1 MALGIRSYYQPI
13 LPGLELTD
21 AQNICNNR
29 LKTARQVIEHSY
41 GMVENVFRLFKT
53 PQQFKL
59 DQSDLFVAELLRF
72 GYLAANIY
80 VCFNA
85 NHASS
90 YTKFDCSPP
99 SVDDYLSLDF

>member
-1 MALGIRSYYQPI
+1 
-13 LPGLELTD
+13 LELTA
-21 AQNICNNR
+21 AQIICNNR

-41 GMVENVFRLFKT
+41 GMVENVFHLFRC

-59 DQSDLFVAELLRF
+59 DQSDSFVAELLRV

-80 VCFNA
+80 VCLNG

-90 YTKFDCSPP
+90 YTKFDCPPP
-99 SVDDYLSLDF
+99 SVDDHLSLDF